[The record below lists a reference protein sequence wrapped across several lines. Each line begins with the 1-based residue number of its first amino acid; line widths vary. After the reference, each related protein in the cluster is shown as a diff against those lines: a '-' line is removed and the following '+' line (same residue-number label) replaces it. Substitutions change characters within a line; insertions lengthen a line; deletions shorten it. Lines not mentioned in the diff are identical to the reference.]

1 MQKKTRM
8 RRFFLWFLLIQGVLF
23 TIEMQR
29 VVQENVIEPF
39 TASLAWISST
49 LMKVFDDSVQAQ
61 GVIIRSLDHPFAVKI
76 AAGCNGVE
84 ATIILFAAILAFP
97 ATWKHKALGFLL
109 GFLAIHVAN
118 LARIITLFY
127 IGQWNEEVF
136 EWAHL
141 YIWQALILLDV
152 IIVWLLWVRKIPAPT
167 AVAAQA

>member
-1 MQKKTRM
+1 M

-49 LMKVFDDSVQAQ
+49 LMKVFDDNVQAQ

-167 AVAAQA
+167 TVTAQA

>member
-23 TIEMQR
+23 TVEMQR
-29 VVQENVIEPF
+29 VVQHHVIEPF
-39 TASLAWISST
+39 TASLAWLSST
-49 LMKVFDDSVQAQ
+49 LMRLFDDSVQAQ

-167 AVAAQA
+167 TVAAQA

>member
-167 AVAAQA
+167 TVAAQA